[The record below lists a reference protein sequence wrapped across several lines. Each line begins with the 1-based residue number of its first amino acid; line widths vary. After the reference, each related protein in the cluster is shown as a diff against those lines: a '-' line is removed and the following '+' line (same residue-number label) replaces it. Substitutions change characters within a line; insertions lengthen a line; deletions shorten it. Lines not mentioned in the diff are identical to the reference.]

1 LEVIKKSVYPVLI
14 LILLIAGY
22 VFYRIQIVPLIS
34 PELRLILKKYIGTAF
49 IFSIGY
55 MMQRIAGAI
64 LGWYNQNV
72 AAKTVTRLDDQLIPL
87 ARRSINIVIW
97 VIVILLILPLYGIN
111 ISVLITAL
119 GVSSL
124 AIALAAQDTISNII
138 AGFMIMI
145 DNPFRVRDKIKLPS
159 GEIVE
164 VLDIGIRRT
173 KCLAEDG
180 AIIIVPN
187 LDLSKNKII
196 NFTYGEE
203 RKRAAQR

>member
-1 LEVIKKSVYPVLI
+1 Y
-14 LILLIAGY
+14 
-22 VFYRIQIVPLIS
+22 IS
-34 PELRLILKKYIGTAF
+34 TAF
-49 IFSIGY
+49 IISVGFVF
-55 MMQRIAGAI
+55 QRISGAI
-64 LGWYNQNV
+64 LGWYDKNF
-72 AAKTVTRLDDQLIPL
+72 ASKTVTKMDDQLIPL
-87 ARRSINIVIW
+87 ARRSSKIVIW
-97 VIVILLILPLYGIN
+97 TIAILLILPLYGIN

-203 RKRAAQR
+203 RKRTAQR